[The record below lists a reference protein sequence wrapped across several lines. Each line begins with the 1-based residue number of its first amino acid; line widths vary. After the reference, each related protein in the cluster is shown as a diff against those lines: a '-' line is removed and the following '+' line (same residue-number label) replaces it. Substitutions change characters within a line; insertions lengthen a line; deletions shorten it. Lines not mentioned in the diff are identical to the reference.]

1 MATQTPYEVL
11 GVKPGATPAEIRK
24 AYRKL
29 AKECHP
35 DLNPGKPAAEARF
48 KAVTAANDILS
59 DPAKRARYDRG
70 EIDESGAERPRYS
83 YRPHAE
89 GAQGWKY
96 QPQGEMD
103 AGDLDDLFAMFG
115 RGGGRRAGRGA
126 GHAGEGFAM
135 PGPDRQFT
143 LTIDFAVA
151 ATGGKQRL
159 ALSPAEW
166 LDVTIPPG
174 IDEGQV
180 LRLKGKGGPGFG
192 GGPHGGPGGGPP
204 GDALIEVHIAPHP
217 FFRREGD
224 DIHVELPVSLAE
236 AVLGARVPV
245 PTVSGPVQMTIPPGS
260 DSGTRLRLRGKGIH
274 RRHRGPQT
282 PGETTGDQYVTLKVM
297 IGASGDAA
305 LAEFLKGWAEQH
317 PTDPRRAMGPGTN
330 AGTSDK
336 ATTQGTKP

>member
-11 GVKPGATPAEIRK
+11 GIKRDAGADDIRK

-29 AKECHP
+29 AKEFHP

-48 KAVTAANDILS
+48 KAVTSANDLLS
-59 DPAKRARYDRG
+59 DPEKRARYDRG

-103 AGDLDDLFAMFG
+103 VGDLDDLFAMFG
-115 RGGGRRAGRGA
+115 RGGGRGGARRA

-143 LTIDFAVA
+143 LTIDFVTA

-159 ALSPAEW
+159 ALAPEEW

-174 IDEGQV
+174 IEQGQV
-180 LRLKGKGGPGFG
+180 LRLKGKGGAGFG
-192 GGPHGGPGGGPP
+192 GGAHGGPP
-204 GDALIEVHIAPHP
+204 GDALIELHIAPHQL
-217 FFRREGD
+217 FRREGD

-236 AVLGARVPV
+236 AVLGARVAV
-245 PTVSGPVQMTIPPGS
+245 PTVSGPVTMTIPKGS

-274 RRHRGPQT
+274 KKRRGPQAT
-282 PGETTGDQYVTLKVM
+282 GETTGDQYVTLKVM
-297 IGASGDAA
+297 IGASDDPA
-305 LAEFLKGWAEQH
+305 LAEFLKGWAETH
-317 PTDPRRAMGPGTN
+317 PTDPRRAMGPGTS
-330 AGTSDK
+330 T
-336 ATTQGTKP
+336 P

>member
-11 GVKPGATPAEIRK
+11 GVKPGASPAEIRK

-29 AKECHP
+29 AKEFHP

-59 DPAKRARYDRG
+59 DPGKRARYDRG

-103 AGDLDDLFAMFG
+103 VGDLDDLFAMFG
-115 RGGGRRAGRGA
+115 RGGARGTRGA
-126 GHAGEGFAM
+126 GRAGEGFKM

-143 LTIDFAVA
+143 LTIDFALA

-166 LDVTIPPG
+166 LDVTVPPG
-174 IDEGQV
+174 IEQDQV
-180 LRLKGKGGPGFG
+180 LRLKGKGGLGF
-192 GGPHGGPGGGPP
+192 GGGPP
-204 GDALIEVHIAPHP
+204 GDALIEVHVAPHP

-224 DIHVELPVSLAE
+224 DIHVELPVSLSE
-236 AVLGARVPV
+236 AVLGARVRV
-245 PTVSGPVQMTIPPGS
+245 PTVSGPVTMTIPQGS

-274 RRHRGPQT
+274 RKRRGPQT
-282 PGETTGDQYVTLKVM
+282 TGETTGDQYVTLKVV
-297 IGASGDAA
+297 IGASGDPE
-305 LAEFLKGWAEQH
+305 LAKFLEEWAKTH
-317 PTDPRRAMGPGTN
+317 PTEPRRAMGPGL
-330 AGTSDK
+330 DCD
-336 ATTQGTKP
+336 TTDQAAQGTTP